1 MSDITFNGHFAEF
14 RLAEIDDETAHKLV
28 TTSQDSNTITD
39 LFKSTKHK
47 THHGFKLDTVIT
59 YKDKTYQID
68 DSDNVYYGLK
78 RLPTK
83 DKTMLFYGRVWK
95 DNLNH
100 QIDTNDE
107 TQFYDIP
114 FEVTEYRLN
123 KDVIFKLI
131 DVPKTYQPN
140 SPDTLTIENAS
151 LKYANGHLID
161 LIVRE
166 NDS

>member
-1 MSDITFNGHFAEF
+1 MRIPT
-14 RLAEIDDETAHKLV
+14 
-28 TTSQDSNTITD
+28 
-39 LFKSTKHK
+39 
-47 THHGFKLDTVIT
+47 
-59 YKDKTYQID
+59 KDKTMLFYGRVWKDSLTHQINTNDESPFYDLPFEVTEYRLKKDVIFKLIDVPKTYHID

-95 DNLNH
+95 DSLNH
-100 QIDTNDE
+100 QINTNDGI
-107 TQFYDIP
+107 QFYEIP
-114 FEVTEYRLN
+114 FEVTEYRLK

-140 SPDTLTIENAS
+140 SPNTLTIENAS

-161 LIVRE
+161 LIVRVE
-166 NDS
+166 